1 MLPSNKKLSFIPSV
15 TAKGIKKTMWE
26 CFGKWILKYMTI
38 KNRQLRD
45 INLAQSL
52 LYAFIFNLG
61 ENGGKAHEEFDR
73 DHIASQQLA
82 VGYAGDSSFSDFF
95 LCT

>member
-1 MLPSNKKLSFIPSV
+1 
-15 TAKGIKKTMWE
+15 
-26 CFGKWILKYMTI
+26 MTI

-52 LYAFIFNLG
+52 LYAFIFNFFPLIFNLG

-73 DHIASQQLA
+73 DHIASQQSAL
-82 VGYAGDSSFSDFF
+82 GYAGTAAFLISL